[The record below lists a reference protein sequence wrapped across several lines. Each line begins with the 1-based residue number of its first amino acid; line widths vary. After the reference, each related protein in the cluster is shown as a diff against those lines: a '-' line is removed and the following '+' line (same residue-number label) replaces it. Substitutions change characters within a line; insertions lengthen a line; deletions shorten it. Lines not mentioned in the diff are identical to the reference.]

1 MELENLVD
9 VEQLSA
15 RLAKERRNV
24 FHYWT
29 ATALEICSTEYK
41 SITNLKTIY
50 MEIPDSELRADQI
63 LTFVR
68 ELLRIMPS
76 LEEKKTLLRTEA
88 IQEIKFEKAA
98 RHKEGAS

>member
-1 MELENLVD
+1 
-9 VEQLSA
+9 
-15 RLAKERRNV
+15 
-24 FHYWT
+24 
-29 ATALEICSTEYK
+29 
-41 SITNLKTIY
+41 